1 MPKTIIMKTFKLIL
15 VMAIL
20 NGCAITQDGVVID
33 LPNVPTLNIC
43 ANVANDA
50 NVTTMISKIEKE
62 AYKPDR
68 LETAQFVTRDYCF
81 VSEQVV
87 SIINV
92 FTYDDNKLQ
101 IAKDLYNQTTDKMNY
116 DIVVD
121 AIEYK
126 GNKDKLKDF
135 IRDNP

>member
-1 MPKTIIMKTFKLIL
+1 M
-15 VMAIL
+15 
-20 NGCAITQDGVVID
+20 
-33 LPNVPTLNIC
+33 
-43 ANVANDA
+43 
-50 NVTTMISKIEKE
+50 
-62 AYKPDR
+62 
-68 LETAQFVTRDYCF
+68 TRDYCF

-87 SIINV
+87 SIMNV
-92 FTYDDNKLQ
+92 FRYDDNKLQ

-135 IRDNP
+135 IPDNP

>member
-1 MPKTIIMKTFKLIL
+1 MKTFKLIL

-20 NGCAITQDGVVID
+20 NGCAITQDGIVIN

-68 LETAQFVTRDYCF
+68 L
-81 VSEQVV
+81 
-87 SIINV
+87 
-92 FTYDDNKLQ
+92 
-101 IAKDLYNQTTDKMNY
+101 
-116 DIVVD
+116 
-121 AIEYK
+121 
-126 GNKDKLKDF
+126 
-135 IRDNP
+135 